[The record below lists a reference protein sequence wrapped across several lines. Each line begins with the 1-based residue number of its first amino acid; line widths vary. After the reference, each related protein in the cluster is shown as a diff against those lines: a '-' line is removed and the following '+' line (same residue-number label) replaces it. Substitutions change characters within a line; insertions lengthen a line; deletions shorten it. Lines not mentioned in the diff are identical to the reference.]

1 MESLNLIRKNN
12 LLYKFNN
19 ELESIDN
26 NDYEFD
32 FINER
37 VSLLRNVIKKYN
49 NNFDFIDK
57 NKNKNKNNNNNKN
70 KLLVDVLSCMYKKKW
85 HKINNKGKLILINKF
100 LKKKKVKNR
109 TQILK
114 KLYIYLE
121 NDDNFSDYIDYDDK
135 KGFINNINIL
145 KFNKDKDS
153 YFINI

>member
-135 KGFINNINIL
+135 KGFINNKNIL